1 MLPYLPSIDTLG
13 YLDIEITEGTLKV
26 VNPPKFVRWFEGLK
40 IKAPP
45 LEPSF
50 KSFHMKFHQV

>member
-1 MLPYLPSIDTLG
+1 MLPYVPSIDTLG
-13 YLDIEITEGTLKV
+13 YLVIEITERTLKV

-45 LEPSF
+45 LEPSS
-50 KSFHMKFHQV
+50 KSFHMEFHKV